1 MSESPSRAH
10 RGEGFTNRL
19 AEAVAVVR
27 LEELP
32 DPVVVRARHV
42 VLDWLG
48 VTIAGAHDPAGEIV
62 RQVALLEGRGD
73 ATFVGVAA
81 TGRAQAAALANG
93 TAAHALDYDDSNLA
107 MAGHPSA
114 PVVAAVAAVA
124 ESTRASDVEALA
136 GIVAGHDVADRVGR
150 AFGVEHYLT
159 GWHPTGTVGT
169 LAAAAGAARTMRL
182 SAAKTAHALALAAA
196 QASGLR
202 VAFGTMAKPFQ
213 AGRAAAAGVLAA
225 ELAGAGVEAATDAI
239 EARQGL
245 AALQAPAADLD
256 LVFDRHGIEG
266 VVFKPYACCGGA
278 HGTINAVTKLMASRP
293 DGRDAVAGVE
303 VRASAQMRAVCRVG
317 EPATG
322 VESKFSL
329 PHVTALVLA
338 GRSCGPAGFTDDA
351 ARDPE
356 LARLRALVAV
366 DESGAETGHATEVSV
381 RFADGSTAV
390 AVSDPREPAADDAL
404 ERQWQQLTAKF
415 DDLVTPFLGAARTAE
430 LVGRVAALGFGT
442 SFVELLQATRVPR
455 ER

>member
-1 MSESPSRAH
+1 M
-10 RGEGFTNRL
+10 
-19 AEAVAVVR
+19 
-27 LEELP
+27 
-32 DPVVVRARHV
+32 VVRARHV

-48 VTIAGAHDPAGEIV
+48 VTIAGAHDPAGAIV

-107 MAGHPSA
+107 MVGHPSA
-114 PVVAAVAAVA
+114 PVVAAVAAAA
-124 ESTRASDVEALA
+124 ESTAATDAEALA
-136 GIVAGHDVADRVGR
+136 GVVAGHDVADRLGR
-150 AFGVEHYLT
+150 AFGVDHYLA
-159 GWHPTGTVGT
+159 GWHATGTVGT
-169 LAAAAGAARTMRL
+169 VAAAAAAARTMRL
-182 SAAKTAHALALAAA
+182 SAGETVHALALGAT

-225 ELAGAGVEAATDAI
+225 ELAASGVEAATDAI

-245 AALQAPAADLD
+245 AALQAPAADLGI
-256 LVFDRHGIEG
+256 VFDRHGIEG

-293 DGRDAVAGVE
+293 DARDAVASVD
-303 VRASAQMRAVCRVG
+303 VRTSAQMRAVCRVG
-317 EPATG
+317 EPANG
-322 VESKFSL
+322 VEAKFSL

-351 ARDPE
+351 VRDPE
-356 LARLRALVAV
+356 LARLRTLVAV
-366 DESGAETGHATEVSV
+366 HPSDAETGHATEVSV
-381 RFADGSTAV
+381 SFADGSTAV
-390 AVSDPREPAADDAL
+390 DLSDPREPAADDAL
-404 ERQWQQLTAKF
+404 ERQWQHLTAKF
-415 DDLVTPFLGAARTAE
+415 DDLVTPFLGADTTTE
-430 LVGRVAALGFGT
+430 LVERVGALGAGM
-442 SFVELLQATRVPR
+442 SFVELLRATRGPD